1 MKRQLITLTIASGL
15 TLSSI
20 AAVHAG
26 DRGDGKGPHGHGGWG
41 NQNPMEQLTDK
52 LNLTREQQAKV
63 QPIVDQAK
71 PQLQS
76 IHQEAMQKAKL
87 VMDSAMEQLR
97 PILTPEQLQKL
108 EAMRQEHEQKR
119 GKGRQ

>member
-1 MKRQLITLTIASGL
+1 MKRQLITLAIASGL
-15 TLSSI
+15 TLGSV

-26 DRGDGKGPHGHGGWG
+26 DHGDGKGRHGRGGWE
-41 NQNPMEQLTDK
+41 NHNPMEQLTEK
-52 LNLTREQQAKV
+52 LQLTSEQQAKV
-63 QPIVDQAK
+63 QPIVDQAR

-87 VMDSAMEQLR
+87 VMDSALEQMR

-108 EAMRQEHEQKR
+108 EAMREKHEQKR
-119 GKGRQ
+119 GKGR